1 MTGVG
6 KGSFND
12 NLVHHVLIIFIKP
25 ERALMI
31 EHCAQRLRR
40 KLGAIIKT
48 AEDFPVLYCLP
59 VAQLLECTGAQG
71 FLLRALEQGVRW
83 HTSG

>member
-1 MTGVG
+1 MITW
-6 KGSFND
+6 
-12 NLVHHVLIIFIKP
+12 VHHVLIIFIKP

-71 FLLRALEQGVRW
+71 FLLRDRLDIEIAEPW
-83 HTSG
+83 E